1 MFFLSWP
8 RILLAV
14 LIASLASCYEI
25 VSVEQPSTGL
35 VNQEFTATVYGE
47 AGSTCTDC
55 NPMFGIAIPPSWT
68 LTACSYKINSGALQ
82 ACLED
87 PSGRSFSEEGLDPTT
102 QWRQFAGALV
112 EIEQAQTIT
121 VEWKVLPTTAGA
133 YTLGYKLGAYDP
145 PVGEEPEPGPLA
157 ESTAVFAELSMASAT
172 PVPFLG
178 GIHWVFLSLSCVAI
192 AFYYSSKARRE
203 WGQFSV
209 IFGSLLFV
217 AGIMSS
223 VGESAATSDTTLL
236 ELNQENV
243 IRVLTELRED
253 ADSVRPLV
261 AEAPK
266 LFVTERFLLTE
277 AQNQWLMTADEE
289 ALGDSIGLL
298 ISVEDLSLV
307 SCRFLGNRF
316 LCSE

>member
-1 MFFLSWP
+1 MS
-8 RILLAV
+8 LLRWSRV
-14 LIASLASCYEI
+14 LLLVLVGSIAGCYEI

-47 AGSTCTDC
+47 ANSECLAC

-87 PSGRSFSEEGLDPTT
+87 PSGLSFTEDGLDPTT

-112 EIEQAQTIT
+112 DIETEQTIT
-121 VEWKVLPTTAGA
+121 VKWEVLPTSTGS
-133 YTLGYKLGAYDP
+133 YTLGYKLGAYVP
-145 PVGEEPEPGPLA
+145 PEGEGPGPLA
-157 ESTAVFAELSMASAT
+157 ESTAVFAELSLVSAT
-172 PVPFLG
+172 PVPILG
-178 GIHWVFLSLSCVAI
+178 GIHWVLLSLSCVAI

-203 WGQFSV
+203 WGLFSV
-209 IFGSLLFV
+209 ILGSLLFV
-217 AGIMSS
+217 AGLMSS
-223 VGESAATSDTTLL
+223 VEESAATSDTILP

-261 AEAPK
+261 AEAPR

-277 AQNQWLMTADEE
+277 AQNQWLMMADEE
-289 ALGDSIGLL
+289 ALGDSIRLL
-298 ISVEDLSLV
+298 LSVEDLSLV
-307 SCRFLGNRF
+307 SCRFLGNQF
-316 LCSE
+316 LCTQ

>member
-1 MFFLSWP
+1 MFFVSWP

-25 VSVEQPSTGL
+25 VSVEQPSAGL

-47 AGSTCTDC
+47 ADSSCSAC
-55 NPMFGIAIPPSWT
+55 NPVFGIAIPPSWT
-68 LTACSYKINSGALQ
+68 LAACSYKINTGALQ

-87 PSGRSFSEEGLDPTT
+87 PSGLSFTEEGLDPTT

-145 PVGEEPEPGPLA
+145 PEGEGSGSFD
-157 ESTAVFAELSMASAT
+157 ESTAVFAELSLVSAT
-172 PVPFLG
+172 PVPILG
-178 GIHWVFLSLSCVAI
+178 GIHWVLLSLSCVAI

>member
-14 LIASLASCYEI
+14 LIACLASCYAI

-47 AGSTCTDC
+47 ADSSCSAC
-55 NPMFGIAIPPSWT
+55 NPVFGIAIPPSWT
-68 LTACSYKINSGALQ
+68 LAACSYKINTGALQ

-87 PSGRSFSEEGLDPTT
+87 PTGQSFSEDGLDPNT

-112 EIEQAQTIT
+112 EIESGQTIT
-121 VEWKVLPTTAGA
+121 VEWKVLPTTTGS
-133 YTLGYKLGAYDP
+133 YTLGYMLGAYAP
-145 PVGEEPEPGPLA
+145 PVGEGSGTLA
-157 ESTAVFAELSMASAT
+157 VSEAAFAELSLVTAS

-192 AFYYSSKARRE
+192 AFYFSSKARRE
-203 WGQFSV
+203 WGQVSV
-209 IFGSLLFV
+209 ILASLLFV
-217 AGIMSS
+217 TGLMSS

-236 ELNQENV
+236 ELNQQNV
-243 IRVLTELRED
+243 IRVLTELRKD
-253 ADSVRPLV
+253 TNSVRPLV

-298 ISVEDLSLV
+298 LSVEDLSSV